1 MRTLGHPSGTRAR
14 VGAGAVAKKR
24 KGLTIG
30 QKKMLKKHSAHHSDK
45 HMALMNRLMI
55 SGQSFDKAHKIA
67 MKEAGK

>member
-1 MRTLGHPSGTRAR
+1 MRGQPNGTRAKAE
-14 VGAGAVAKKR
+14 GGEVAKKR

-55 SGQSFDKAHKIA
+55 SGQSFDEAHKAA
-67 MKEAGK
+67 MKGVGK